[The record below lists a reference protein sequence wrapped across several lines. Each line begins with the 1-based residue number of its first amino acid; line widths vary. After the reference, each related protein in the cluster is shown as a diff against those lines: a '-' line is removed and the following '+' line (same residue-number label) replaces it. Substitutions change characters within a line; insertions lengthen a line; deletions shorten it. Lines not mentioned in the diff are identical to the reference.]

1 MLSRVADS
9 LYWMSRN
16 IERAENNA
24 RVLGVQLIQML
35 EASSEESLANHD
47 WEAVIEIC
55 GSLKEFNKL
64 YDRFS
69 VNNVIDYLAFSEDNY
84 SSVLNCVKFARE
96 NARTTRDIIPNDL
109 FEVWNDLYLD
119 STKMIIPEGSLKD
132 VHEFLK
138 RVKIASLTSQG
149 VIESSMSRGVPYRF
163 IKIAKWL
170 ERAEKTARILN
181 VLSEKSL
188 EDQERSDGTN
198 YYYWRSA
205 LQLLNGYDEYLK
217 KYPPRMNEQDVLTFL
232 VSDFSF
238 PRSIQYCMDHVR
250 EAIIALEGGKVSHYS
265 WRMYA
270 ALDRLMDEF
279 DEMKI
284 RALKVQEINAYL
296 DDFQDRCNDIS
307 EVFSQ
312 TYYLIEPSHVP

>member
-47 WEAVIEIC
+47 WETVIEIC
-55 GSLKEFNKL
+55 GSLQEFNQL
-64 YDRFS
+64 YDRFT
-69 VNNVIDYLAFSEDNY
+69 VTNIIDYLAFSEDNL
-84 SSVLNCVKFARE
+84 SSVLNCIKFARE

-109 FEVWNDLYLD
+109 FEVWNDLYLE
-119 STKMIIPEGSLKD
+119 SSRMFIPEGSINE
-132 VHEFLK
+132 VHSFLK
-138 RVKIASLTSQG
+138 QVKIASLTSQG

-181 VLSEKSL
+181 VLSEKS
-188 EDQERSDGTN
+188 EKDAERADGTN

-217 KYPPRMNEQDVLTFL
+217 KYPPRMNEKDVLTFL
-232 VSDFSF
+232 LSDEAF

-250 EAIIALEGGKVSHYS
+250 EAIIALEGARVSHYS

-270 ALDRLMDEF
+270 ALDLLMEEF
-279 DEMKI
+279 NE
-284 RALKVQEINAYL
+284 EHINSLQVHEFSSFL
-296 DDFQDRCNDIS
+296 DNFQDRCNDIS
-307 EVFSQ
+307 LIFSQ
-312 TYYLIEPSHVP
+312 TYYLIEPASVP

>member
-16 IERAENNA
+16 IERAENNG

-35 EASSEESLANHD
+35 EASSEDSLAKYD

-55 GSLKEFNKL
+55 GSLYEFNQL
-64 YDRFS
+64 YDHFS
-69 VNNVIDYLAFSEDNY
+69 VNNVIDYLAFSTNN
-84 SSVLNCVKFARE
+84 SSSILSCIKFARE
-96 NARTTRDIIPNDL
+96 NARVTRDIIPGDL
-109 FEVWNDLYLD
+109 FEVWNDLYLE
-119 STKMIIPEGSLKD
+119 SSNGHIPEGSLKE
-132 VHEFLK
+132 VHDFIK

-170 ERAEKTARILN
+170 ERAEKTTRILN
-181 VLSEKSL
+181 VLSEKSSR
-188 EDQERSDGTN
+188 DAERAEGTT

-217 KYPPRMNEQDVLTFL
+217 KYPPRMYEKDVLTFL
-232 VSDFSF
+232 VTDYAF

-270 ALDRLMDEF
+270 ALDRLMDDF
-279 DEMKI
+279 DGMK
-284 RALKVQEINAYL
+284 LKSLDVHQISAYL
-296 DDFQDRCNDIS
+296 DEFQDRCNDIS